1 MQNKKIIIVESITAG
16 LLWATVLI
24 IAISILGYIPIWTGG
39 VFAGILGISYI
50 ATLSWYTCIY
60 KMPPQITKFILIQI
74 LPLALIGVA
83 FFDTITALIIVF
95 TLILGIQTLFK
106 AIKDINESMADHI
119 KFRVKTIILPHT
131 KGIIVWLMLLASV
144 FIYGNTLRTNPNGIF
159 LDEAFLN
166 NQLESWI
173 PVINQI
179 APDFDPNISVGNYV
193 SDQLESQLQSQNI
206 DSRLINKD
214 VSIQQQINNL
224 SDRFQIS
231 INRDTPIIQAFITYI
246 NKFITPWMSGP
257 LWGIVVSLIVFLSF
271 LPFIGIFQFGIR
283 IITNLIKYYS
293 FKSNLVK
300 LSIKSADKE
309 NLSW

>member
-1 MQNKKIIIVESITAG
+1 MYNKKIIIIESITAG
-16 LLWATVLI
+16 LLWATVSI
-24 IAISILGYIPIWTGG
+24 IAISILGYIPIWVGG
-39 VFAGILGISYI
+39 LVAGILGVLYI
-50 ATLSWYTCIY
+50 ATLSWYTCIDQ
-60 KMPPQITKFILIQI
+60 MPPQITKFILIQI

-83 FFDTITALIIVF
+83 FFDTITALIIGF

-131 KGIIVWLMLLASV
+131 KGIIVWLMLLTSV
-144 FIYGNTLRTNPNGIF
+144 FIYGNTLRTNPNGIV

-166 NQLESWI
+166 NQLESWL

-193 SDQLESQLQSQNI
+193 SDQLESQIESQNI

-214 VSIQQQINNL
+214 IAIQQQVNTL

-231 INRDTPIIQAFITYI
+231 INRDTPIIQAFVTYI

-271 LPFIGIFQFGIR
+271 LPFIGIFQIGIR
-283 IITNLIKYYS
+283 TITNLIKYYS
-293 FKSNLVK
+293 LKFNLVK

-309 NLSW
+309 NLSL

>member
-1 MQNKKIIIVESITAG
+1 MQNKKIIIIESITAI
-16 LLWATVLI
+16 LLWLTASTIALSVLGH
-24 IAISILGYIPIWTGG
+24 ISIWTGG
-39 VFAGILGISYI
+39 LIAGILGILYI
-50 ATLSWYTCIY
+50 ATLSWYTCIDQ
-60 KMPPQITKFILIQI
+60 MPNSITKFILIQI
-74 LPLALIGVA
+74 LPLALIGL
-83 FFDTITALIIVF
+83 FFDTITALIIGF
-95 TLILGIQTLFK
+95 TLILGIQILFK

-119 KFRVKTIILPHT
+119 KFRVKTVILPHT
-131 KGIIVWLMLLASV
+131 KGIIVWLMLLTSV
-144 FIYGNTLRTNPNGIF
+144 FIYGNTIRTNPNGIV

-166 NQLESWI
+166 SQLESWL
-173 PVINQI
+173 PVVNQI

-193 SDQLESQLQSQNI
+193 SDQLESQLESQNL

-214 VSIQQQINNL
+214 VAIQQQINTL

-283 IITNLIKYYS
+283 IITNIIH
-293 FKSNLVK
+293 SN
-300 LSIKSADKE
+300 SIKSKFINFTKQNTEKE
-309 NLSW
+309 TLSW